1 MIHAYV
7 KYFNKKLNAAQ
18 QKVQRQGLLR
28 YAENHDFLI
37 NSWHTNKILK
47 SILMQMEAGDILLTA
62 EISCLGSSLREIQ
75 EVIALCLGR
84 KIKLIII
91 NGNYIF
97 EDTPQNRL
105 LLSAIDMVLAINSK
119 LKSQIMRNKV
129 QELRSEGKKLGRPS
143 GSRNKSIKLSG
154 HEQEIAK
161 MLEQKIS
168 KTEIARRLGVNRMT
182 LYAFLRQMQ
191 K

>member
-97 EDTPQNRL
+97 EDTPQNKL
-105 LLSAIDMVLAINSK
+105 LLSAMDIIIRFQSD
-119 LKSQIMRNKV
+119 LKSQLMRNKLC
-129 QELRSEGKKLGRPS
+129 QLRKEGKVFGRPP

-154 HEQEIAK
+154 CEKKIEE
-161 MLEQKIS
+161 MLAQKIS
-168 KTEIARRLGVNRMT
+168 KAEIARRLGVNRMT
-182 LYAFLRQMQ
+182 LYAFLR
-191 K
+191 KG

>member
-129 QELRSEGKKLGRPS
+129 QELRSKGKKFGRPS